1 MFCSTDPPL
10 FIKKPNNVHAYVDSN
25 ALFECFADGI
35 PKPVITW
42 SRNGDVIE
50 KSLYN
55 VIGDGYLLVKRLVL
69 SDMGPYQCFAENHLG
84 KIQAT
89 AELNVYM
96 KGMD

>member
-1 MFCSTDPPL
+1 M
-10 FIKKPNNVHAYVDSN
+10 
-25 ALFECFADGI
+25 
-35 PKPVITW
+35 
-42 SRNGDVIE
+42 IE
-50 KSLYN
+50 ESLYN